1 MSDDKRIHRQ
11 SFDGTKEDREN
22 PLSETEQNSE
32 SSGERSVSSSERQ
45 KSGLK
50 VAITHDWLNGM
61 RGGEIVFEA
70 ILDLFPTADV
80 FTLIYEPRKLSQEL
94 REKLS
99 KHKVRASWLNHLRFT
114 RKNYRQLL
122 PLLPFAMRSFDV
134 YPYDLIISSSHCVA
148 KGVKKRPGAF
158 HLSYIHAPMRYMWD
172 RFEDYFGR
180 GRVNPFIRFAAQIFR
195 PFLQAWDKRT
205 SQADR
210 VDVFLANSDFIGEQ
224 VKRCYERDSKTVY
237 PFAMLERFSRE
248 RRPGNFYLMVTA
260 FAPYKRT
267 DLAIEA
273 FARMGLP
280 LKIVGQGQD
289 EKRLHE
295 LRDRLNASNIEF
307 LKHPTNEQVEALYAE
322 AKAFIF
328 PGTEDFGITPL
339 EAMASGTP
347 VIAFGEG
354 GACETVT
361 SETGILF
368 KPQSVD
374 ALCDAVL
381 AIETGRKYFDPRVCR
396 ERAHFFKKSRF
407 TEEFLEN
414 IPRLPLGQN
423 TPKR

>member
-11 SFDGTKEDREN
+11 SFDGAKEDRAH
-22 PLSETEQNSE
+22 PVSETEQNREHGS
-32 SSGERSVSSSERQ
+32 ERSGAASSIQ

-80 FTLIYEPRKLSQEL
+80 FTLIYEPRKLSPGL
-94 REKLS
+94 REKLA
-99 KHKVRASWLNHLRFT
+99 KRKVNVSWLNHLVFT

-134 YPYDLIISSSHCVA
+134 YPYDLIVSSSHCVA
-148 KGVKKRPGAF
+148 KGVKKRPSAF
-158 HLSYIHAPMRYMWD
+158 HISYVHAPMRYMWD

-180 GRVNPFIRFAAQIFR
+180 GRVNPLVRLAAQIFR
-195 PFLQAWDKRT
+195 PLLQAWDKRT

-210 VDVFLANSDFIGEQ
+210 VDVILSNSDFIGEQ
-224 VKRCYERDSKTVY
+224 IKRCYGRDSTTVY
-237 PFAMLERFSRE
+237 PFAKLERFTRAHKTGSCCLLV
-248 RRPGNFYLMVTA
+248 GA
-260 FAPYKRT
+260 FAPYKRA

-273 FARMGLP
+273 FARLGLP

-289 EKRLHE
+289 EKRLHY
-295 LRDRLNASNIEF
+295 LRDRLHASNIEF
-307 LKHPTNEQVEALYAE
+307 LKRPSNEQIDALYAE

-328 PGTEDFGITPL
+328 PGTEDFGITPI

-361 SETGILF
+361 KETGILF

-374 ALCDAVL
+374 ALCEAVL
-381 AIETGRKYFDPRVCR
+381 AIETGRKYFDVRVCK
-396 ERAHFFKKSRF
+396 ERANFFNKSRF
-407 TEEFLEN
+407 ESEFSKQ
-414 IPRLPLGQN
+414 IPQ
-423 TPKR
+423 PKD